1 MDSLEYDAINH
12 HLMDDGED
20 GLDDMGAGESAMDIL
35 GEAEKSLD
43 DIAAKMENE

>member
-1 MDSLEYDAINH
+1 MDSLEYDAIN
-12 HLMDDGED
+12 LDDGED